1 MKKKTLAI
9 LSAVMVLAMS
19 SMTVLAEEDADG
31 TVVVNTSSTA
41 EEYAA
46 KTSLVGGNFEESIS
60 AVSPGTLNDVNNLIY
75 NWLSSRPT
83 EFWIYLDDEPT
94 VPAAASELVAA
105 ASNPAAQ
112 VTGTIITVVDITS
125 PQELWGGIEE
135 YRHTLNVDG
144 ISAGDTIVVSGRHAW
159 EENYWTIISYETATT
174 DNLVS
179 FPNSTCFGGPEFDY
193 QTIAVVKVT
202 VSDAAAG
209 AATATDTTG
218 VAATGAAADT
228 TGTSADATGA
238 PADATD
244 APAADTTA
252 VDAPAAEA
260 SAADTAQTP
269 SPQTGETVPMAAV
282 ILMVGLTGAVICG
295 KKVFV

>member
-1 MKKKTLAI
+1 MKKRTLAI

-46 KTSLVGGNFEESIS
+46 KTSLVGGDFEESIS

-174 DNLVS
+174 DNSVS

-209 AATATDTTG
+209 AATARDTTGAATATDTTG
-218 VAATGAAADT
+218 TAADT
-228 TGTSADATGA
+228 TAADT
-238 PADATD
+238 T
-244 APAADTTA
+244 AADTTA
-252 VDAPAAEA
+252 VDAPAADTTTEA
-260 SAADTAQTP
+260 PAAETAPTP
-269 SPQTGETVPMAAV
+269 SPQTGEAVPMAAV
-282 ILMVGLTGAVICG
+282 ILMIGLTGAVICG
-295 KKVFV
+295 KKIFA

>member
-209 AATATDTTG
+209 AATAADTTG
-218 VAATGAAADT
+218 AAAATGAAADT
-228 TGTSADATGA
+228 TGAS
-238 PADATD
+238 ADATD

-252 VDAPAAEA
+252 VDTPAAEA
-260 SAADTAQTP
+260 PAADTAQTP

-282 ILMVGLTGAVICG
+282 ILAAGLTGAVICG